1 MYTGAMRI
9 AAPTPRPPH
18 MRAAT
23 NTAKRVENAAAR
35 EDARNNTAVSSS
47 TLLRPKRS
55 LKAPAAKLPAI
66 APQPRQLTAQP
77 SLRLPA
83 EPGRPKYSRM
93 QGTGPIDVAPAPRE
107 LNCATHTPPPPN
119 DESGRSSLQP
129 VSGMLR
135 A

>member
-1 MYTGAMRI
+1 MYTGAVRI

-18 MRAAT
+18 IRAAT
-23 NTAKRVENAAAR
+23 NSAKRVENAAAK

-55 LKAPAAKLPAI
+55 LKDPAAKLPAI

-83 EPGRPKYSRM
+83 EACRPENSRM
-93 QGTGPIDVAPAPRE
+93 KGAAAGIAVAANADKKPPS
-107 LNCATHTPPPPN
+107 ATVAAMRTIFN
-119 DESGRSSLQP
+119 S
-129 VSGMLR
+129 
-135 A
+135 